1 MKSPKRLIV
10 TLALTL
16 VLATAAF
23 AGDTNSPPCVP
34 GEMSGPPCPSQ
45 PASENLVIPGQTD
58 TPPAA
63 NSGSEFSFT
72 DLALEVIELA
82 VLF

>member
-10 TLALTL
+10 TLALML
-16 VLATAAF
+16 VLATVAF
-23 AGDTNSPPCVP
+23 AGEVNTPPCVP
-34 GEMSGPPCPSQ
+34 GEVNNPPCPSQ
-45 PASENLVIPGQTD
+45 SASENSVIPGQTD

>member
-1 MKSPKRLIV
+1 MKSPKRLTM

-16 VLATAAF
+16 VLATVAF
-23 AGDTNSPPCVP
+23 AGETNAPPCVP
-34 GEMSGPPCPSQ
+34 GEMNSPPCPSQ
-45 PASENLVIPGQTD
+45 TAPGQTEA
-58 TPPAA
+58 PPAA
-63 NSGSEFSFT
+63 NSGSELSFT

>member
-1 MKSPKRLIV
+1 MKSPKRLTL

-16 VLATAAF
+16 VLATVAF
-23 AGDTNSPPCVP
+23 AGEVNTPPCVP
-34 GEMSGPPCPSQ
+34 GEMGGPPCPSQ
-45 PASENLVIPGQTD
+45 PASENSVIPGQTG